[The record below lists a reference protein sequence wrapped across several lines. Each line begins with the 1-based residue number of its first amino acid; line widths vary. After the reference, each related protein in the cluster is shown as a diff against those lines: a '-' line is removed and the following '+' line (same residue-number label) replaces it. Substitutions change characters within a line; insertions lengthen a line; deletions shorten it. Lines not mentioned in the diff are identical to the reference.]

1 MTQEEL
7 FEHMREWNAFV
18 RRHNAN
24 IFDVMFKDVDYSL
37 KDDELCSI
45 ISDIALFFGLDIPN
59 IKTHCDTLAKIELDS
74 NNNENCSE
82 LYYNWQL
89 LQKSGINNR
98 DGFTLCMVHELTH
111 LYFKD
116 TRFLLCRNE
125 RWCHEL
131 AADYVV
137 GIYSALRGIA
147 TGKYKYV
154 VNQLPMT
161 LTHPKGEHR
170 AAAVEFARECAYKY
184 HWHDID
190 SAMTGLPAF
199 VYGRQKLL
207 NEEFVQSVRDIKE
220 KKDVILQNEPI
231 AIENLPDNNLLKQ
244 AVLKYKN
251 SK

>member
-1 MTQEEL
+1 MTREEL
-7 FEHMREWNAFV
+7 FGHMRAWDAFV

-24 IFDVMFKDVDYSL
+24 IFDAMFKDIDCTLS
-37 KDDELCSI
+37 DEDLTSI
-45 ISDIALFFGLDIPN
+45 VSDAALFFGLELPA
-59 IKTHCDTLAKIELDS
+59 IKTHCDTLAKMELDPES
-74 NNNENCSE
+74 GTGCE

-98 DGFTLCMVHELTH
+98 DAFTLCMVHELSH

-131 AADYVV
+131 AADYAV
-137 GIYSALRGIA
+137 GIYSALKNLA

-154 VNQLPMT
+154 LRQLPMT

-170 AAAVEFARECAYKY
+170 AAAVEFARECAFRYS
-184 HWHDID
+184 WHDVD
-190 SAMTGLPAF
+190 SAMIGLPAF

-207 NEEFVQSVRDIKE
+207 HEELLQCVKDIKE
-220 KKDVILQNEPI
+220 KKGVILHPKPI
-231 AIENLPDNNLLKQ
+231 DIEDLPDHNLIKQ
-244 AVLKYKN
+244 AVLKYRN